1 MRKTTPKLTFGIAAI
16 LSLCSILTFG
26 QTSTLVFNNG
36 AVFYIN
42 GGLNDSAVVWVD
54 GHVVNNDS
62 VMVNKGKLIIKGDYI
77 NNDIS
82 GGNSST
88 PGITGNDGLTILE
101 GDWENNGDHNPGT
114 GKVIMT
120 DDGMITGTSVT
131 TFHDLEL
138 EGITKRTM
146 TINAIINETGTL
158 ALDSGEMATDID
170 TLFVTNPN
178 TNAISR
184 AQDCNPCGFVSSL
197 GDGNLVRTT
206 NLAGEYVFPV
216 GSSIDNGVSEP
227 KYRPVVITPEGSA
240 LDSFAVRMVNNTYIQ
255 DFFMNILEH
264 HICYLNQ
271 EYYHR
276 VNQLGGGNASA
287 DMSIWSSAADG
298 DEQFDMISR
307 REEALEMWRVT
318 EEAATGFA
326 PPYEKT
332 GLVDWTNFTAQ
343 PEDAYVLGRAFPNPP
358 EVFGDE
364 EACAFFETT
373 FTVEDNGSTYEWFI
387 SPTEGTIIDSSASSI
402 TVVWNDVPEGNV
414 SVTETIPNGI
424 NNGCESGPMVFNVNI
439 FPQPIAEFNITT
451 EELAGGI
458 FIYDLVGFNDLSIDA
473 QNWDW
478 NFGDGFSHNEQN
490 PFHIYEQTGQ
500 YDVVLTVRNGNN
512 CIDDTTITVN
522 VVEGVIVP
530 SVFTPNGDSYNDT
543 WDIRTSDIGEFHAVI
558 YNRWG
563 NLIWETT
570 SPQVSWDGLTNAGS
584 EAAAGVYFYYI
595 DKIALNSGTEVVSNG
610 DNIQFKENGFVH
622 LIR

>member
-1 MRKTTPKLTFGIAAI
+1 MRKTTPILTFGVAAI
-16 LSLCSILTFG
+16 LSLFGSLAYG

-36 AVFYIN
+36 AIFYIN
-42 GGLNDSAVVWVD
+42 GGLTDSAIVWVD
-54 GHVVNNDS
+54 GHVVNDDS
-62 VMVNKGKLIIKGDYI
+62 VLVNKGKLIIKGDFI
-77 NNDIS
+77 NNAIS

-88 PGITGNDGLTILE
+88 PGLTGNDGLTILD

-114 GKVIMT
+114 GKVIMME
-120 DDGMITGTSVT
+120 DGLITGSEVT
-131 TFHDLEL
+131 TFHDLDL
-138 EGITKRTM
+138 DGTTKRTM

-158 ALDSGEMATDID
+158 ALDSGEVATELD

-184 AQDCNPCGFVSSL
+184 AQDCDPCGFISSI
-197 GDGNLVRTT
+197 GNGNLVRRT
-206 NLAGEYVFPV
+206 NLAGEYMFPV
-216 GSSIDNGVSEP
+216 GSSIDNGASTP

-240 LDSFAVRMVNNTYIQ
+240 LDSFSVRMVNNTYIQ

-264 HICYLNQ
+264 HICFLNQ

-287 DMSIWSSAADG
+287 DMSIWSSEADG
-298 DEQFDMISR
+298 DELFDMISR

-318 EEAATGFA
+318 EDAFTGFA
-326 PPYEKT
+326 PPYERT
-332 GLVDWTNFTAQ
+332 ALVDWVNYTAQ
-343 PEDAYVLGRAFPNPP
+343 PEDAYVLGRAFPKPP
-358 EVFGDE
+358 EVFGNE

-373 FTVEDNGSTYEWFI
+373 FTVNDNGSTYDWFI
-387 SPTEGTIIDSSASSI
+387 SPNEGEIVDSSAHSI
-402 TVVWNDVPEGNV
+402 TVVWNDITQGHV

-424 NNGCESGPMVFNVNI
+424 NNGCESAPMIFNVNI
-439 FPQPIAEFNITT
+439 FPQPIAGFDITT

-478 NFGDGFSHNEQN
+478 NFGDGFFHSDQN
-490 PFHIYEQTGQ
+490 PFHIYDQTGQ
-500 YDVVLTVRNGNN
+500 YEVILTVQNGNN
-512 CIDDTTITVN
+512 CVDADTLMVN

-530 SVFTPNGDSYNDT
+530 NVFTPNGDTYNDT
-543 WDIRTSDIGEFHAVI
+543 WDIRTSDVGDFHAAI

-563 NLIWETT
+563 TLVWETT
-570 SPQVSWDGLTNAGS
+570 SPQVSWDGSTNAGV
-584 EAAAGVYFYYI
+584 EASAGVYYYYI
-595 DKIALNSGTEVVSNG
+595 DKIALNSGTEVVENG
-610 DNIQFKENGFVH
+610 DNIQFKETGFVH